1 MHPDFLLD
9 QLTSY
14 QISEW
19 EAFNFIDPIGDERS
33 DLQMAILATT
43 IFNLAVDI
51 HAKKGTKHREITD
64 YLPKWG
70 GDEDEEVK
78 QGVDEMKSVLLS
90 FAKTHNTRLKK
101 SRPRSKPIAVKIV
114 EEKPKKDG

>member
-1 MHPDFLLD
+1 MLD
-9 QLTSY
+9 QLNSY

-19 EAFNFIDPIGDERS
+19 EAFNYLDPIGDERQ
-33 DLQMAILATT
+33 DIHMAILATT

-64 YLPKWG
+64 YLPNWG
-70 GDEDEEVK
+70 GDDEESEVK
-78 QGVDEMKSVLLS
+78 QSVDDMKNTLLA

-101 SRPRSKPIAVKIV
+101 SRPRTKPIAVKIV
-114 EEKPKKDG
+114 EEKPKKDE

>member
-1 MHPDFLLD
+1 MLD
-9 QLTSY
+9 ELNSY

-19 EAFNFIDPIGDERS
+19 EAFNSIDPIGDKRS
-33 DLQMAILATT
+33 DLRMAILATT

-64 YLPKWG
+64 YIPKWG
-70 GDEDEEVK
+70 IDEDDEVVK
-78 QGVDEMKSVLLS
+78 QSVDDMKNVLLS
-90 FAKTHNTRLKK
+90 FAKSHNTRLKK
-101 SRPRSKPIAVKIV
+101 SRPRNKPIAVKIV